1 MRGWR
6 SDSGTPG
13 GTAGWLC
20 VCACVCVYVFVCV
33 CVCVRV
39 CVCVC
44 AIYGQVN
51 QSPKV
56 YINCD
61 YRGVSN
67 NIIKPLYML
76 IILWAFIYLSESLLP
91 L

>member
-1 MRGWR
+1 M
-6 SDSGTPG
+6 
-13 GTAGWLC
+13 A
-20 VCACVCVYVFVCV
+20 VCV
-33 CVCVRV
+33 CVCVY
-39 CVCVC
+39 VCVC

-67 NIIKPLYML
+67 IIKSLYML
-76 IILWAFIYLSESLLP
+76 RAFIYLSESLLP